1 MKRGLSLYEF
11 FVVLIFIGQAADV
24 WTTLLGVMNYGIAY
38 ELNPIVTMAN
48 LPWLMLLKLAI
59 PLIVVYIDIQFIKGE
74 VPAKRRKWINV
85 AVIAFAMWFSW
96 SAPLHNLGFI
106 EGVNVLMCP
115 ICFVG
120 I

>member
-11 FVVLIFIGQAADV
+11 FVGLIFIGQAADV
-24 WTTLLGVMNYGIAY
+24 WTTLLGVKTWGIEY

-48 LPWLMLLKLAI
+48 LPWLMLFKLAL
-59 PLIVVYIDIQFIKGE
+59 PLIFVVADIQFIKGG

-96 SAPLHNLGFI
+96 TAGLYRRRKRADVPDMFHRNM
-106 EGVNVLMCP
+106 NCA
-115 ICFVG
+115 
-120 I
+120 